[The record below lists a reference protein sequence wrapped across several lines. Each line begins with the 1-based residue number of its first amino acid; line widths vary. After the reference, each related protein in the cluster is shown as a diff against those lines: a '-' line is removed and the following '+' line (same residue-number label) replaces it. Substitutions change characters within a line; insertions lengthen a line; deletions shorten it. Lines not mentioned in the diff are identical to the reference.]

1 MGPSIFS
8 ELSEKNK
15 IRAIGAILRAG
26 HAFEEASRFGLIFP
40 GDPGKG
46 GPGGPPTPQKKNLTF
61 FISEL
66 PRLKFLW
73 QSDHWRGLG
82 TLVKS

>member
-26 HAFEEASRFGLIFP
+26 HAFEEASRFGPIFP

-46 GPGGPPTPQKKNLTF
+46 GPFWGDPGGPPTPQKNLTF
-61 FISEL
+61 FYI
-66 PRLKFLW
+66 RTT
-73 QSDHWRGLG
+73 QI
-82 TLVKS
+82 

>member
-26 HAFEEASRFGLIFP
+26 HAFEEASRFGPIFRGTP
-40 GDPGKG
+40 KKGDPFG
-46 GPGGPPTPQKKNLTF
+46 GTPGSPEPSKKIRPF
-61 FISEL
+61 FISVL
-66 PRLKFLW
+66 PRFQFL
-73 QSDHWRGLG
+73 
-82 TLVKS
+82 